1 MADTITTSANLGI
14 GLEYDEKISVDGK
27 KETRTATIT
36 IPNYK
41 SSITEDQVKQA
52 FGNQQVLIGGFD
64 VDNNPITITSD
75 NVVTASTTNQTIN
88 NIDIGWDG

>member
-14 GLEYDEKISVDGK
+14 GIEYDEKISVDGK
-27 KETRTATIT
+27 KETRTSTIT
-36 IPNYK
+36 VPNYK
-41 SSITEDQVKQA
+41 TSITEQQIKDA
-52 FGNQQVLIGGFD
+52 FGNQQVLIGGYD
-64 VDNNPITITSD
+64 VDNLPILITSD

>member
-14 GLEYDEKISVDGK
+14 GLEYEELMSVDGK

-41 SSITEDQVKQA
+41 SSITENQIKQA
-52 FGNQQVLIGGFD
+52 FGNQQVLIGGYD
-64 VDNNPITITSD
+64 VNSNPIQINSD